1 MLLKKALPLKED
13 IKDRLSFFSYYY
25 RGILRKKITNK
36 CISIPIS
43 KYSRL
48 KHIPLSKL
56 MVQYRGA
63 IYFKGFFN
71 GVFKDFIK
79 VLNLLNND
87 IYSFRIGRRYWLP
100 YYKNLVNK
108 LKILYLNFMRHNN
121 KANRLF
127 FFKRVYNYNIYKY
140 KVGYKNK
147 IPTYN

>member
-25 RGILRKKITNK
+25 RGVLRKKMANK
-36 CISIPIS
+36 YISMPIS
-43 KYSRL
+43 KYARL

-87 IYSFRIGRRYWLP
+87 IYSFRIGRRDLVP
-100 YYKNLVNK
+100 SYKKLVNK
-108 LKILYLNFMRHNN
+108 LKKLYLNFMPPKN
-121 KANRLF
+121 KAKPLF
-127 FFKRVYNYNIYKY
+127 FFKR
-140 KVGYKNK
+140 
-147 IPTYN
+147 